1 MWLSG
6 AAARRLLRS
15 FWISLDLI
23 PAPLRRPVASSKY
36 ELFAQ
41 HLALMKKQTA
51 VLTYFSCVRRFYGI
65 TPRVFISG
73 GKLWL
78 LNPPFAFRLYAP
90 VAVCLSSTLGVH
102 FV

>member
-90 VAVCLSSTLGVH
+90 VAVCLSSTLGVP
-102 FV
+102 